1 MVVAIPSVG
10 VVVLMIVVEIL
21 CIRVVEVDCTEVV
34 DILVLGGVFV
44 IKMVEK
50 MGLVVGCVVRLV
62 FWCTNERG
70 DFL

>member
-44 IKMVEK
+44 VKMVEK

-62 FWCTNERG
+62 F
-70 DFL
+70 